1 MDSKVAAVVQ
11 GFTALTPDQQDEFVT
26 AVNRYIKGDWLTKDR
41 IRKDSARDWI
51 THVDLGPTSQNC
63 PCCGR

>member
-11 GFTALTPDQQDEFVT
+11 GFIALTSDQQNEFTT
-26 AVNRYIKGDWLTKDR
+26 AVNRYIKGDWPTKDQ

-51 THVDLGPTSQNC
+51 THVDLGPTSRNC